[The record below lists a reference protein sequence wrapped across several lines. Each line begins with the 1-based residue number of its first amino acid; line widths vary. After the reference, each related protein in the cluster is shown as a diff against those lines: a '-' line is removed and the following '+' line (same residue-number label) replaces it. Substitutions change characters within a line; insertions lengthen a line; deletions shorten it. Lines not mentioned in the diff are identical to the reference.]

1 MSRSDVA
8 IPNKGRDPYRIESTE
23 NIEQQQSAIIRIGE
37 NMGDGKQI
45 WNTSH
50 F

>member
-1 MSRSDVA
+1 MA
-8 IPNKGRDPYRIESTE
+8 IAKKGRDPYHFKGTK

-37 NMGDGKQI
+37 NMWDGKQK
-45 WNTSH
+45 WSTSH